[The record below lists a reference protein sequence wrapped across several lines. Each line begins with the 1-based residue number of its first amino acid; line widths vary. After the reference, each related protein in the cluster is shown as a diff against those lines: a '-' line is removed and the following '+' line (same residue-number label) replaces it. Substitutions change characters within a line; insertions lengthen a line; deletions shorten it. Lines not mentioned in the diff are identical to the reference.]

1 MPSCSP
7 LQRCQLLDG
16 GITACSV
23 RDPYFRETW
32 APVQR
37 FSGESIGPSWVRPF
51 PVRRLPF
58 PGASFGSSLFTV
70 MRRVSRLRYSSL
82 RVTCLLEAQPSFN
95 YPRMRTRRCLSC
107 DFVPYSAP
115 QKQASVL
122 PGDSNLRHCPSS
134 GFLTLSTSY
143 SACNPGQLVSSGL
156 RSWGSTG
163 SSRSHQP
170 FDQCRAKLRP
180 GFLSKAFSA
189 PVMTASSTVSCLARH
204 WVLRPRSASV
214 ISPPAKEAKPPNRC
228 CTVSITETSVYPE
241 VASQGHQLS

>member
-7 LQRCQLLDG
+7 LQRCQLPDG

-51 PVRRLPF
+51 PVRRSQF
-58 PGASFGSSLFTV
+58 PAASFGFSLSAV
-70 MRRVSRLRYSSL
+70 LRRVSRLRHSSR

-107 DFVPYSAP
+107 DFVPYSAR
-115 QKQASVL
+115 QKQASVY

-134 GFLTLSTSY
+134 GSLTLSTSY
-143 SACNPGQLVSSGL
+143 SACNPGQLISSGL

-163 SSRSHQP
+163 SSRSPRP
-170 FDQCRAKLRP
+170 FGRSRAKLLP
-180 GFLSKAFSA
+180 GFLSKTFSLPVTTTSSAVSSLAF
-189 PVMTASSTVSCLARH
+189 H
-204 WVLRPRSASV
+204 
-214 ISPPAKEAKPPNRC
+214 
-228 CTVSITETSVYPE
+228 
-241 VASQGHQLS
+241 